1 MVLFFM
7 VFGLIFTIGFSIV
20 LHYIYSIFSINKIT
34 KFLNPTENTIFNKI
48 SISIIPL
55 ILWSYIE
62 IPILGD
68 NYYFILGLVLNI
80 FMTLSVSYII
90 KYGYSLISKKENDIV
105 NIISIFV
112 STFFGFVINYICL
125 LLGKNI
131 NIEISLIGVLITTA
145 LYIIIK
151 IFPPKSE
158 FFRGVQE

>member
-1 MVLFFM
+1 
-7 VFGLIFTIGFSIV
+7 
-20 LHYIYSIFSINKIT
+20 
-34 KFLNPTENTIFNKI
+34 
-48 SISIIPL
+48 
-55 ILWSYIE
+55 
-62 IPILGD
+62 
-68 NYYFILGLVLNI
+68 
-80 FMTLSVSYII
+80 MTLSVSYII